1 MPFLPELLVHLREI
15 FPADTLA
22 IGRTKLL
29 ELIRSGRI
37 RCVMLDGR
45 IRVPIEALEEFRDAL
60 PSGYAKGKPPVKTRD
75 PHDAA

>member
-1 MPFLPELLVHLREI
+1 MPNARIALLT
-15 FPADTLA
+15 PAAAADTLA

-45 IRVPIEALEEFRDAL
+45 IRIPIEALQELRDAL
-60 PSGYAKGKPPVKTRD
+60 PSGYAKGKPPAKTRD
-75 PHDAA
+75 SHDAA